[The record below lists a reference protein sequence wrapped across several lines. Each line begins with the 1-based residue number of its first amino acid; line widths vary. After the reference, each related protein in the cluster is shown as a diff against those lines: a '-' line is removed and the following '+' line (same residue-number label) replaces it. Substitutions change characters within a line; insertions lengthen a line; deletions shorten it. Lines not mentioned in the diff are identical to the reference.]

1 MVANLAYTAT
11 ISRLLGPVA
20 FGLLAMANLV
30 VLFAQYFARMGLASA
45 LIQKP
50 DLSDDEIRASSTAGI
65 AIGMIC
71 MAVIWVLAP
80 AMGILFRPRHC
91 RPSCAA
97 CRCRSCSW
105 AGRRPATACSAASCA
120 SGPCRWSRWCTYVF
134 AYLVVGVGLALLGA
148 GLWSLVAAS
157 VAATALQ
164 SILQYA
170 LLRHPVRPVLR
181 WEPYRA
187 VCGYGVRLS
196 GAYLMD
202 YIGSNLD
209 TFTVTRIA
217 STAVVGQYSR
227 AYYLV
232 FQPLGNYLAQALS
245 TVLFSPLSR
254 IQQDLARLRRAF
266 LSVLSIMNVVLFPI
280 CAGMAVAAQELV
292 QVVLGPQWTLVPG
305 LVPWFA
311 VAGGCHVASLMSQ
324 LLAEARAELNRSLAV
339 QVIYLV
345 ALALLL
351 LAAVPFTGHGVWVI
365 AAAVAG
371 AEVLRYLGY
380 LRLTRRVLRLDP
392 ARCGGPTCRPRSP
405 ASGSPWPLRPCGP
418 PDRPCPRDPGPG
430 GRNVRRGARAGP
442 VHQALPTAG
451 HPPRAAPPARRGRP
465 AGREPAGCAGGW
477 PGWSS
482 GRRRRRRQ
490 RREGTRDRDG
500 SAGRRAP
507 GRRGGRPG
515 PARGAHQAARRRGRH
530 AVRHDRGP
538 GAVRGQ
544 GAGGCR
550 WAARRTCTSPTW
562 SPRRSWPPRW
572 PGSCA

>member
-1 MVANLAYTAT
+1 MADLEPAEAAGPSSRGTNLTAQTASGLSWSYLATASLVVANLAYTAT
-11 ISRLLGPVA
+11 ISRLLEPA
-20 FGLLAMANLV
+20 DFGLLAIANLV

-65 AIGMIC
+65 AIGLIC

-80 AMGILFRPRHC
+80 AVGTLFHAPTLTPFLRALSVSFVFMGWSQTGNGLLRRQLRFRAL
-91 RPSCAA
+91 SVVAVA
-97 CRCRSCSW
+97 
-105 AGRRPATACSAASCA
+105 
-120 SGPCRWSRWCTYVF
+120 TYVF

-157 VAATALQ
+157 VTATAVQ

-181 WEPYRA
+181 WGPYRA
-187 VCGYGVRLS
+187 VCGYGARLS
-196 GAYLMD
+196 GAYLID

-266 LSVLSIMNVVLFPI
+266 LSVLSITSVVLFPV

-292 QVVLGPQWTLVPG
+292 WVVLGPQWTLVPG

-311 VAGGCHVASLMSQ
+311 VAGGCHVASQMSQ

-339 QVIYLV
+339 QVTYLI

-351 LAAVPFTGHGVWVI
+351 LAAMPFRGHGVWVI
-365 AAAVAG
+365 GAAVAG
-371 AEVLRYLGY
+371 AEVLRYVGY
-380 LRLTRRVLRLDP
+380 LRLTRRVLKLASGQVWRAHLPAAFASAGVALAVAAVRAPLTGHAPAILVLAVETCVGALALALCIRFCPLPAVRRELSLRLDAAALLGAAGGLRWRLARLVLGPEAP
-392 ARCGGPTCRPRSP
+392 AVEG
-405 ASGSPWPLRPCGP
+405 
-418 PDRPCPRDPGPG
+418 
-430 GRNVRRGARAGP
+430 
-442 VHQALPTAG
+442 G
-451 HPPRAAPPARRGRP
+451 HP
-465 AGREPAGCAGGW
+465 
-477 PGWSS
+477 
-482 GRRRRRRQ
+482 
-490 RREGTRDRDG
+490 
-500 SAGRRAP
+500 
-507 GRRGGRPG
+507 
-515 PARGAHQAARRRGRH
+515 
-530 AVRHDRGP
+530 
-538 GAVRGQ
+538 
-544 GAGGCR
+544 
-550 WAARRTCTSPTW
+550 
-562 SPRRSWPPRW
+562 
-572 PGSCA
+572 